1 MENPGILSM
10 QIRRSEAYQVY
21 LRLHTLSGN
30 YYVLAK
36 NYEVL
41 TSLLAKA
48 EDPEMF
54 LQIWT
59 QDTQN
64 EMELV
69 TNELMRRFHNFLAS
83 AKMLVDHTR
92 TVIREHYSNTPFMNE
107 YNKEVE
113 SRFIGNPLTGF
124 IEDLRNYALHY
135 QLPFTAGRYRPADGD
150 AALRFILHSE
160 QLQEWS
166 NWSPKG
172 SPFLDLYPKEI
183 VVRNLAAD
191 YFKEIEAFQHWLFS
205 RRERRV

>member
-1 MENPGILSM
+1 
-10 QIRRSEAYQVY
+10 
-21 LRLHTLSGN
+21 
-30 YYVLAK
+30 
-36 NYEVL
+36 
-41 TSLLAKA
+41 
-48 EDPEMF
+48 
-54 LQIWT
+54 
-59 QDTQN
+59 
-64 EMELV
+64 
-69 TNELMRRFHNFLAS
+69 
-83 AKMLVDHTR
+83 
-92 TVIREHYSNTPFMNE
+92 MNE

-191 YFKEIEAFQHWLFS
+191 YFKEIEAFQHWLFT
-205 RRERRV
+205 RIEQIHQDELAWLKDATERVQVALGKIPTEPPDTSDS